1 MAYTDLGALAPSE
14 TQQGASHLAAARA
27 EGTRQASYLAS
38 MDQFYAG
45 LEASVTAQDKD
56 IAANKEQWT
65 SYLGHE
71 TAKLAKQDE
80 WEGAMQSY
88 RTRSLDIQEKNAA
101 AQLTFNYAEAA
112 RQEEHDDAMDAYRIR
127 SLDIQEKSVAASSA
141 YGTRQLDLQ
150 DKWNTAEGERETRR
164 IDIGESQYAT
174 SLDWE
179 ERKTAILDET
189 EDERIAAGERIASAD
204 RSSRESLSNA
214 QLASNERIAEWQ
226 IDLARDEFNW
236 EKIES
241 QWMMDQ
247 YEAESG
253 TSEFTTWEGADPRL
267 GPGAFFLDPRTGE
280 LRQTPR
286 GY

>member
-80 WEGAMQSY
+80 WETAMQSY

-150 DKWNTAEGERETRR
+150 DKWNTAEGERDTRR
-164 IDIGESQYAT
+164 IDVGEEQFGLNLAWDKEKTDILNATDMYRIDQQSELGYANIK
-174 SLDWE
+174 SS
-179 ERKTAILDET
+179 
-189 EDERIAAGERIASAD
+189 ERISE
-204 RSSRESLSNA
+204 A
-214 QLASNERIAEWQ
+214 QIASNERIGQ
-226 IDLARDEFNW
+226 GQLLLARDEFNW

-253 TSEFTTWEGADPRL
+253 TNGFTTWEGADPRL